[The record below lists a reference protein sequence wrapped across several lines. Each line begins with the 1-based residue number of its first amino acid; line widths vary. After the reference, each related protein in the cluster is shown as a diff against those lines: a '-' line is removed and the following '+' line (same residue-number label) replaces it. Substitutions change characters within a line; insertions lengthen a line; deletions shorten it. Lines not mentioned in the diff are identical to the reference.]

1 MFPVSIELK
10 NKEVFYYFSATD
22 AYFAIKIFYD
32 HGQGKRNLQS
42 TLWPISVRLSLK
54 RNSFLQNTT

>member
-22 AYFAIKIFYD
+22 AYFAIKGFYD

-42 TLWPISVRLSLK
+42 TL
-54 RNSFLQNTT
+54 